1 MGHFLGVTLLST
13 NKRNASLLLE
23 SFQRGLKLLFQAF
36 CWVVCL
42 LLPFFKFAVYVHDQ
56 ILSLRAETGFP
67 RRTAPL
73 QKGHDCCPPPP
84 SFSSLALPAVTS
96 VSLPRGNEWSVSFRP
111 LYVVLAGFYKH
122 PTHTRQIVAVEWV
135 CVCECVCDVSVN
147 WFSMTALH
155 GPNTSVVVLTSF
167 PLHPPPTVF
176 PPSLSSL

>member
-122 PTHTRQIVAVEWV
+122 PTHTRQIVAVE
-135 CVCECVCDVSVN
+135 
-147 WFSMTALH
+147 
-155 GPNTSVVVLTSF
+155 
-167 PLHPPPTVF
+167 
-176 PPSLSSL
+176 